1 MINQIENFSTVQLS
15 GYSILSSDVSQLKY
29 DGKCII
35 NTVNQYSYIIAENDK
50 EFKNALLNSDVLLPD
65 GIGVTAAVK
74 LLNNQSIKKIAGA
87 DVHEHFLNKLNADG
101 GRCFYLGASDKTLA
115 KIKEKIGREYP
126 NIKVGVYSPPF
137 KPSFSDEENDEMISI
152 VNEFK
157 PDVLFV
163 GMTAPKQEKWI
174 CKHKDNLD
182 AGAICAIGAVFDFF
196 AGTVNRPSKFWQN
209 LGLEWFVRLVN
220 EPKRM
225 YKRYLVY
232 GPAFGIELLKM
243 KANQLSGKFAPQ
255 LPEKLA
261 PQYISQ
267 TQLNYNN
274 NKLAA

>member
-1 MINQIENFSTVQLS
+1 MENLSTVQLS

-29 DGKCII
+29 DSKCII

-74 LLNNQSIKKIAGA
+74 LINNQSIKKIAGA
-87 DVHEHFLNKLNADG
+87 DVHEHFLNKLNTEG
-101 GRCFYLGASDKTLA
+101 GSCFYLGASDATLA

-137 KPSFSDEENDEMISI
+137 KASFSDEENAEMISK

-174 CKHKDNLD
+174 YKHKDNLD
-182 AGAICAIGAVFDFF
+182 AGAVCAIGAVFDFF

-225 YKRYLVY
+225 YKRYLIY
-232 GPAFGIELLKM
+232 GPAFGMELLKM
-243 KANQLSGKFAPQ
+243 KANQLSGKLTPQ

-267 TQLNYNN
+267 SQLNYNN